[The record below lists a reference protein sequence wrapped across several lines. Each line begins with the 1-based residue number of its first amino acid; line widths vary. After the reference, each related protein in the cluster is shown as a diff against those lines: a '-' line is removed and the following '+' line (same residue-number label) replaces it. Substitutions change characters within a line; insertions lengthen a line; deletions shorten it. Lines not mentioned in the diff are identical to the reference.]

1 MVSPCFAFSTFSP
14 LRTHASHFQILQIS
28 AMILPEQGIKLGS
41 QSPCFKYN
49 IRAMIL
55 QCCCAS
61 LLSHVQLVVTS
72 WTATCQAP
80 LSMGIFQA
88 RILEWVAMPSSRE
101 SSQSRDQTQ
110 VSHYAGRFFTE
121 PPGKTKYTGVG
132 SLSLLQG
139 IFLTQES
146 NRDLLHCRQVLYQL
160 SYRGSPWYYSKSPIY
175 ERVPFQDCIHKLNL
189 FINPTKLA

>member
-28 AMILPEQGIKLGS
+28 AMILREQGIRLGS

-55 QCCCAS
+55 QCCCTS
-61 LLSHVQLVVTS
+61 LLSHVQLFATS

-80 LSMGIFQA
+80 LSMGILQA

-101 SSQSRDQTQ
+101 STQSRDQTQ
-110 VSHYAGRFFTE
+110 VSHYAGRFFE

-132 SLSLLQG
+132 SLSFLQG

-146 NRDLLHCRQVLYQL
+146 NQSLLH
-160 SYRGSPWYYSKSPIY
+160 YRWIFTIWATTLLNMH
-175 ERVPFQDCIHKLNL
+175 FQIQICKG
-189 FINPTKLA
+189 